1 MKKVLLTLAAVAF
14 LAAISTSCVK
24 SCYCT
29 FDGEDEMYAGEM
41 TSAQCNAYEATAAIS
56 GQTVVCDAR

>member
-1 MKKVLLTLAAVAF
+1 MKKVFLTLACVAF

-29 FDGEDEMYAGEM
+29 IGSEDELFVGEM
-41 TSAQCNAYEATAAIS
+41 TSAQCAAYEATVS
-56 GQTVVCDAR
+56 LTGETVVCDAR

>member
-1 MKKVLLTLAAVAF
+1 MKKVFLTLACVAF

-29 FDGEDEMYAGEM
+29 FDGADEMYAGEM
-41 TSAQCNAYEATAAIS
+41 TSAQCSAYETTAS
-56 GQTVVCDAR
+56 LTGQTVVCDAR